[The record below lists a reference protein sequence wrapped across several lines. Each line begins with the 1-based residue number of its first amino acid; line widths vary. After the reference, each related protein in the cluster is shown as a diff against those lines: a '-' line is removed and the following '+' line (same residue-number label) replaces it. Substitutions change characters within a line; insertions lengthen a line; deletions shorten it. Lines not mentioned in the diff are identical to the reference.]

1 MLLEE
6 EQKTFILCDSEN
18 YFITKLSIDVYINS
32 KIKLITLNNKYY
44 DKNNNNMNMK

>member
-18 YFITKLSIDVYINS
+18 YVITNISIDLYINS
-32 KIKLITLNNKYY
+32 KIKLIKLNNKYY